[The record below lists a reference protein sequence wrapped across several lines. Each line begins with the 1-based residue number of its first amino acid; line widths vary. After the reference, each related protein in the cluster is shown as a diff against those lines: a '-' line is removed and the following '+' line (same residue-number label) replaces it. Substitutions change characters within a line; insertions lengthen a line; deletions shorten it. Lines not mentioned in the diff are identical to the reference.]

1 MKKSY
6 IAMLGACLLSI
17 CFQTLMAQDSKYA
30 RANKK
35 YDRLAYVD
43 ASDIYLHV
51 AKKGYRSPE
60 LLQKLGN
67 TFYFNADYTNAAH
80 WYAELFSLSGSNDG
94 IRPEPIY
101 YLRYSQSLYASGD
114 ENGAQEWFDK
124 YAKLVP
130 QKKQMKVAEYNQLIE
145 RNSGRYTIQ
154 NLEINTSGIDFGA
167 SFAGDTLLFAS
178 TRDTG
183 TVATRI
189 NSWDNRTFLNLYEAS
204 INENGSLGNVSKLK
218 RVLKSRFHESSAA
231 VTKDGNTMY
240 FTRNNVTPIKKN
252 GKKETKNLKIYRVMR
267 QANGEWGNLED
278 LSINSNGFNTAHPAL
293 GPDGSKLYF
302 VSDRDGS
309 MGQTDIYV
317 ADIKENG
324 SLGTPKNLGPEVN
337 TKGRESFPFVTE
349 RNELYF
355 ASDGH
360 YGLGGY
366 DVFYMDLSGPMAG
379 ALVNVGKPINSEKD
393 DFAFA
398 IDTENKRGY
407 FSSNRPGGKGNDDI
421 YSFVEVK
428 DIAETLK
435 RRVYGKVVDVDT
447 QEPLGN
453 ASITVFNGKGDKVY
467 ELKTD
472 ANGNYSADAIN
483 SMSTYRILAEKEKY
497 DSDDVQVVPGNEVN
511 FALKRNTYALAE
523 GADLA
528 KMLNIPMIYFD
539 FGRSDVRPDAEVELQ
554 KTLVVMQGHPTLKI
568 DIRSHTDS
576 QGNSAYNLKLS
587 DKRARA
593 TMEWLVKNGIERD
606 RLTAKGYGESQLV
619 NRCSNGVPCS
629 EEEHQLNR
637 RSEFIIV
644 E

>member
-1 MKKSY
+1 
-6 IAMLGACLLSI
+6 MLGICLFSI
-17 CFQTLMAQDSKYA
+17 CFQTLMAQGDKYD

-35 YDRLAYVD
+35 YDRLAYMD
-43 ASDIYLHV
+43 ASDVYLYV

-67 TFYFNADYTNAAH
+67 TFYFNADYTDAAH
-80 WYAELFSLSGSNDG
+80 WYGELFSLLENNDG
-94 IRPEPIY
+94 IQLEPIY
-101 YLRYSQSLYASGD
+101 YLRFSQSLSASGN

-124 YAKLVP
+124 YANLVP
-130 QKKQMKVAEYNQLIE
+130 QEKQRTVAEYNKLIE
-145 RNSGRYTIQ
+145 GNSGRYTIQ

-167 SFAGDTLLFAS
+167 SFDGDRLLFAS

-189 NSWDNRTFLNLYEAS
+189 NSWDNRTFLNLYEAP
-204 INENGSLGNVSKLK
+204 INENGSLGSASKLK
-218 RVLKSRFHESSAA
+218 KVLKGRFHESSAA
-231 VTKDGNTMY
+231 LTKEGNTMY
-240 FTRNNVTPIKKN
+240 FTGNNVTSKKEN
-252 GKKETKNLKIYRVMR
+252 GKRETKNLKIYRVMR
-267 QANGEWGNLED
+267 QANGDWGSLED
-278 LSINSNGFNTAHPAL
+278 LSINESGFNTAHPAL
-293 GPDGSKLYF
+293 SPDGSKLYF
-302 VSDRDGS
+302 VSDRAGTI
-309 MGQTDIYV
+309 GLTDIFV
-317 ADIKENG
+317 ADINEDG

-366 DVFYMDLSGPMAG
+366 DVFYMDLTGPMAG
-379 ALVNVGKPINSEKD
+379 MLLNVGRPINSEKD

-398 IDTENKRGY
+398 MDTENMRGY

-421 YSFVEVK
+421 YGFVEVK
-428 DIAETLK
+428 DIAEAFKGRLH
-435 RRVYGKVVDVDT
+435 GKVIDVDT
-447 QEPLGN
+447 REPLGDV
-453 ASITVFNGKGDKVY
+453 SITIFNGKGDKV
-467 ELKTD
+467 EVLKTD
-472 ANGNYSADAIN
+472 ADGRYNAALANIMMD
-483 SMSTYRILAEKEKY
+483 YRVLSEKGEY
-497 DSDDVQVVPGNEVN
+497 DSDDAQVIWKNGEDEVN

-528 KMLNIPMIYFD
+528 KMLNIQMIYFD
-539 FGRSDVRPDAEVELQ
+539 FDRSDVRPDADVELQ
-554 KTLVVMQGHPTLKI
+554 KTLAAMQRYPTLKI

-576 QGNSAYNLKLS
+576 QGNDSYNMALS
-587 DKRARA
+587 DKRAKS
-593 TMEWLVKNGIERD
+593 TMEWLVKHGIERG

-637 RSEFIIV
+637 RSEFIVV